1 MPSGCRGSKSMTA
14 KRFLFI
20 LASIVVSVISLAL
33 VLRAVP
39 INDVVNSLRSAD
51 PAYLL
56 IALLFATLAL
66 LTRGIRWW
74 LLLDRRISVA
84 ESFHMVN
91 VMFLGNQ
98 LPFRLGE
105 VARGILAARRG
116 VPLVTSGASIIVE
129 RLIDMLV
136 VVLVIAYAVSLLPSV
151 PSDITEKAA
160 LFGAL
165 ALVGFLVLLA
175 FAHAPGPAHGL
186 LNAILK
192 AAPPLKRLPLRTML
206 EHLLEALRPLT
217 DLRTL
222 GNTAIWTALAW
233 AAALAA
239 FYFSHL
245 ALGIE
250 VDYLISV
257 SLGIALTALSIAFP
271 VSVAALGPFE
281 LAILTTGRLVG
292 MSDADALALGFLLHG
307 INVFSYALWGT
318 IGLLALGASPAMA
331 FSANRTARD
340 QA

>member
-1 MPSGCRGSKSMTA
+1 MTA
-14 KRFLFI
+14 KRLLFI
-20 LASIVVSVISLAL
+20 LASVVVSAVSLAL

-39 INDVVNSLRSAD
+39 IDDVIESLRGAD
-51 PAYLL
+51 PGYLL
-56 IALLFATLAL
+56 LVLLCVTMSL

-74 LLLDRRISVA
+74 LLLDRRISVV
-84 ESFHMVN
+84 ESFHMIN

-105 VARGILAARRG
+105 VARGILATRRG
-116 VPLVTSGASIIVE
+116 VPLVVSGASIIVE
-129 RLIDMLV
+129 RLIDMLIV
-136 VVLVIAYAVSLLPSV
+136 VVVIAFAVSQLPSV
-151 PSDITEKAA
+151 PADITETAA

-175 FAHAPGPAHGL
+175 FAHAPGASHGL

-192 AAPPLKRLPLRTML
+192 AAPPLKRLPLRTIL
-206 EHLLEALRPLT
+206 EHLLEGLRPLT

-233 AAALAA
+233 GAAMAA
-239 FYFSHL
+239 FHFSHL

-271 VSVAALGPFE
+271 FSVAALGPFE
-281 LAILTTGRLVG
+281 GALLVAGQLVG
-292 MSDADALALGFLLHG
+292 MTDVEALALGFLLHG
-307 INVFSYALWGT
+307 INVCCYALWGT
-318 IGLLALGASPAMA
+318 IGLVALGASPAMA
-331 FSANRTARD
+331 FASKGPARD
-340 QA
+340 QT

>member
-1 MPSGCRGSKSMTA
+1 MTA
-14 KRFLFI
+14 KRLLI
-20 LASIVVSVISLAL
+20 VLASVVVSVMSLAL

-39 INDVVNSLRSAD
+39 INDVVSSLRSAD
-51 PAYLL
+51 PVYLL
-56 IALLFATLAL
+56 LALLFATLAL

-74 LLLDRRISVA
+74 LLLARRISAV

-105 VARGILAARRG
+105 VARGILATRRG
-116 VPLVTSGASIIVE
+116 VPLVVSGASIVVE

-136 VVLVIAYAVSLLPSV
+136 VVLVIAFAVSQLPSV
-151 PSDITEKAA
+151 PADLTEKSA

-165 ALVGFLVLLA
+165 ALVGFLILLA
-175 FAHAPGPAHGL
+175 FAHAPGPVHGL
-186 LNAILK
+186 LNAMQK
-192 AAPPLKRLPLRTML
+192 AAPPLRRLPLRILL
-206 EHLLEALRPLT
+206 EHLLEGLRPLT

-222 GNTAIWTALAW
+222 ANTAIWTALAW
-233 AAALAA
+233 GTAMAA
-239 FYFSHL
+239 FYFSHI

-250 VDYLISV
+250 VDYLVSV

-281 LAILTTGRLVG
+281 LAILGTGQLVG

-307 INVFSYALWGT
+307 LNVFCYAVWGT
-318 IGLLALGASPAMA
+318 IGLVALGASPAMA
-331 FSANRTARD
+331 FASKAPARE
-340 QA
+340 QT

>member
-1 MPSGCRGSKSMTA
+1 MTA

-151 PSDITEKAA
+151 PADITEKAA

-186 LNAILK
+186 LKAILK

-307 INVFSYALWGT
+307 INVFSYAFWGT
-318 IGLLALGASPAMA
+318 IGLLALGASPALA
-331 FSANRTARD
+331 FSANRTARN

>member
-1 MPSGCRGSKSMTA
+1 MTA
-14 KRFLFI
+14 KRSLFI
-20 LASIVVSVISLAL
+20 LASIIVSVISLTL

-39 INDVVNSLRSAD
+39 ISDVGDSLRRAD
-51 PAYLL
+51 SAYLL
-56 IALLFATLAL
+56 IVLLLATLGL

-74 LLLDRRISVA
+74 LLLDRRISVL

-116 VPLVTSGASIIVE
+116 VPLVVSGASIVIE

-136 VVLVIAYAVSLLPSV
+136 VVLVIAFAVSQLPSV
-151 PSDITEKAA
+151 PADLTEKAA

-186 LNAILK
+186 LNTILK
-192 AAPPLKRLPLRTML
+192 AAPALKQLPLRTML
-206 EHLLEALRPLT
+206 EHLLEGLRPLT

-233 AAALAA
+233 AIALAA

-250 VDYLISV
+250 VNYLISV

-271 VSVAALGPFE
+271 FSVAALGPFE
-281 LAILTTGRLVG
+281 LAIMATGRLVG
-292 MSDADALALGFLLHG
+292 MSDADALALAFLLHG
-307 INVFSYALWGT
+307 INVFCFAVWGT
-318 IGLLALGASPAMA
+318 IGLVALGASPAIA
-331 FSANRTARD
+331 FASTDRRATERD
-340 QA
+340 

>member
-1 MPSGCRGSKSMTA
+1 MTA
-14 KRFLFI
+14 KRILFI
-20 LASIVVSVISLAL
+20 LASIVVSAISLAL

-39 INDVVNSLRSAD
+39 VSDVINSLRSAD
-51 PAYLL
+51 PAFLL

-74 LLLDRRISVA
+74 LLLDRRISVV

-105 VARGILAARRG
+105 VARGILATRRG
-116 VPLVTSGASIIVE
+116 VPLVVSGASIVVE

-136 VVLVIAYAVSLLPSV
+136 VVLVIAFAVSQLPSV
-151 PSDITEKAA
+151 PADITEKAA

-165 ALVGFLVLLA
+165 ALVGFLILLA

-206 EHLLEALRPLT
+206 DHLLEGLRPLT

-222 GNTAIWTALAW
+222 ANTAIWTALAW
-233 AAALAA
+233 GTAMAA

-250 VDYLISV
+250 VDYLTSV
-257 SLGIALTALSIAFP
+257 TLGIALTALSIAFP

-281 LAILTTGRLVG
+281 LAILATGQLVG

-307 INVFSYALWGT
+307 INVFCYAVWGT
-318 IGLLALGASPAMA
+318 IGLLALGASPAIA
-331 FSANRTARD
+331 FASKAPARD

>member
-1 MPSGCRGSKSMTA
+1 MTA
-14 KRFLFI
+14 KRILVI
-20 LASIVVSVISLAL
+20 LASIVASAISLAL

-39 INDVVNSLRSAD
+39 ISDVVDSLSKAD

-56 IALLFATLAL
+56 MTLMFATLAL

-91 VMFLGNQ
+91 IMFLGNQ

-105 VARGILAARRG
+105 LARTVLAARRG
-116 VPLVTSGASIIVE
+116 VPLVTAGASVIVE

-136 VVLVIAYAVSLLPSV
+136 VVLVIAFTVSRLPAVPA
-151 PSDITEKAA
+151 DITDKVA

-165 ALVGFLVLLA
+165 ALVGFLVLLT
-175 FAHAPGPAHGL
+175 FAHAPGPAHRL
-186 LNAILK
+186 LNTILK

-222 GNTAIWTALAW
+222 GNTAVWTALAW
-233 AAALAA
+233 GTALAA
-239 FYFSHL
+239 FYFAHL
-245 ALGIE
+245 ALGID
-250 VDYLISV
+250 VDYLTSV
-257 SLGIALTALSIAFP
+257 TLGISLTALSIAFP
-271 VSVAALGPFE
+271 FSVAALGPFE
-281 LAILTTGRLVG
+281 LAILATGQLVG

-307 INVFSYALWGT
+307 INVFCYAVWGT

-331 FSANRTARD
+331 FSSKEDRAPERN
-340 QA
+340 

>member
-1 MPSGCRGSKSMTA
+1 MTA
-14 KRFLFI
+14 KRLLI
-20 LASIVVSVISLAL
+20 LLASVVVSVVSLAL

-39 INDVVNSLRSAD
+39 INDVINSLRSAD
-51 PAYLL
+51 PIYLL
-56 IALLFATLAL
+56 LALLFATLAL

-74 LLLDRRISVA
+74 LLLDRRISAV

-105 VARGILAARRG
+105 VARGILATRRG
-116 VPLVTSGASIIVE
+116 VPLVVSGASIVVE
-129 RLIDMLV
+129 RLIDMLIV
-136 VVLVIAYAVSLLPSV
+136 VVVIAFAVSQLPSV
-151 PSDITEKAA
+151 PADLTDKAA

-165 ALVGFLVLLA
+165 ALFGFLVLFA
-175 FAHAPGPAHGL
+175 FALAPGPAHGL

-192 AAPPLKRLPLRTML
+192 AAPPLNRLPLRIML
-206 EHLLEALRPLT
+206 EHLLEGLRPLT

-222 GNTAIWTALAW
+222 ANTAVWTALAW
-233 AAALAA
+233 ATAMAA
-239 FYFSHL
+239 FYYSHL

-257 SLGIALTALSIAFP
+257 TLGIALTALSIAFP

-281 LAILTTGRLVG
+281 LAILATGQLVG

-307 INVFSYALWGT
+307 INIFCYALWGT

-331 FSANRTARD
+331 FASKGPARD

>member
-1 MPSGCRGSKSMTA
+1 MTA
-14 KRFLFI
+14 KRHLFV
-20 LASIVVSVISLAL
+20 LASIIVSVISLAL

-39 INDVVNSLRSAD
+39 IGDVVDSLRRAD
-51 PAYLL
+51 PVYVLM
-56 IALLFATLAL
+56 ALLSTKAGL

-74 LLLDRRISVA
+74 LLLDRRISVV
-84 ESFHMVN
+84 ESIHLVN
-91 VMFLGNQ
+91 IMFLGNQ

-105 VARGILAARRG
+105 VARGILATRRG
-116 VPLVTSGASIIVE
+116 VPLVVSGASIIVE

-136 VVLVIAYAVSLLPSV
+136 LVLVIAYAVSLLPSI
-151 PSDITEKAA
+151 PSDLTDKGA
-160 LFGAL
+160 LFGVL
-165 ALVGFLVLLA
+165 ALVGFLILLA

-186 LNAILK
+186 LKAILK
-192 AAPPLKRLPLRTML
+192 TAPRLKRLPLQSML
-206 EHLLEALRPLT
+206 DHLLDALRPLT

-222 GNTAIWTALAW
+222 GNTAVWTALAW
-233 AAALAA
+233 GAALAA

-250 VDYLISV
+250 VDYLVSV

-281 LAILTTGRLVG
+281 VAILVTGQLVG

-318 IGLLALGASPAMA
+318 VGLLALGASPAMA
-331 FSANRTARD
+331 FSSKEERAPERD
-340 QA
+340 